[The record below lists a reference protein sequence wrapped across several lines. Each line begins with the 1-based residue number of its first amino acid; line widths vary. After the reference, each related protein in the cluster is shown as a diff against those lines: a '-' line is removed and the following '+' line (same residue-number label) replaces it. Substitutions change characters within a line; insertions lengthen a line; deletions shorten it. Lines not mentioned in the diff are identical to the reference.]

1 MNSTSSTKQEFKT
14 PSYVRKASNNYYQR
28 LRADPEKYKEY
39 LEKRRNYNRKKALE
53 KKQKK
58 EEMKEK
64 LMSKATSKSTEIF
77 PHYDENYN
85 PSTDNSSCED

>member
-1 MNSTSSTKQEFKT
+1 MESTSTTKQEFKT

-53 KKQKK
+53 KKQQK
-58 EEMKEK
+58 EQLKEK
-64 LMSKATSKSTEIF
+64 CKSSEIF

-85 PSTDNSSCED
+85 PSTDNSSCSD